1 MIATD
6 CPTLPL
12 AQAFPPPAVGYA
24 DLRRPI
30 DDFAGP
36 SRPWP
41 AGAVR
46 RGRRGQVVR
55 QEDGGVGEHGGGV
68 GGGGRFLTTQWSR
81 VLAAGDSLHPESSQA
96 LSDLCER
103 YWYPVY
109 VFARRRVADADAAED
124 LVQGFFSHLLERK
137 TLRSADPL
145 RGRFRSFLL
154 GAFKFYLADER
165 ERAGARKRGG
175 GAVVASLDLDDAE
188 SRYRLEARADDNPDR
203 LFERRWA
210 MEVLAHAHRRL
221 GEEAAASANPERARR
236 LAGFLTDAG
245 GARYREVA
253 EELEMTEAAVK
264 VAVHRLRRRFGT
276 LLREEVARTVE
287 DPAKV
292 DEELRFLFAA
302 LE

>member
-1 MIATD
+1 MA
-6 CPTLPL
+6 
-12 AQAFPPPAVGYA
+12 
-24 DLRRPI
+24 
-30 DDFAGP
+30 
-36 SRPWP
+36 
-41 AGAVR
+41 
-46 RGRRGQVVR
+46 
-55 QEDGGVGEHGGGV
+55 EHQREV

-96 LSDLCER
+96 LADLCER

-109 VFARRRVADADAAED
+109 VFARRRVGDAEAAED

-165 ERAGARKRGG
+165 ARAGARKRGG
-175 GAVVASLDLDDAE
+175 AAVVSSLDVDDAE
-188 SRYRLEARADDNPDR
+188 SRYRLEASVDGNPDR

-221 GEEAAASANPERARR
+221 AEEAAASANPQRTRR
-236 LAGFLTDAG
+236 LADFLTDAG

-253 EELEMTEAAVK
+253 DELEMTEAAVK

-276 LLREEVARTVE
+276 VLREEVARTVE

-292 DEELRFLFAA
+292 DDELRFLFAA